1 MGSGDRS
8 DHRTFKANF
17 TADGAAVLRERVNE
31 KLEEFMGDYTDDTL
45 VEYVIVLLRNG
56 KSKDQAKNE
65 LNVFLGDDSDS
76 FVSWLW
82 EHLALNIDSYVQP
95 KELQGEAPKRKLIS
109 EVQSGGDGI
118 KHLNSQSE
126 RVKSNKVS
134 SSRRNKDWKALV
146 EREAEAPPLW
156 SSEVDTTHLEEKA
169 QSKVNRGPRS
179 LSPPPPVQRKRG
191 RAVEQQKTK
200 RDLVSQ
206 VTIDA
211 PRRLLQFAVR
221 DAVATSRPSNSGISV
236 EPSLKRLRSVVSTSS
251 VDSSLVERP
260 QRMQAISRVANPM
273 ATVIKAV
280 AEAAEDVVKFKSS
293 GNVFDRLGCDMNLSG
308 GNSQLDDSYQHQEQ
322 SPLSYLQRTDNGD
335 QYAANMTLEDETGFP
350 SGSTSDNEGFDDVNV
365 MGHRVSRFSQS
376 GSSGGNRGDDSLMV
390 HYSIAKNDADSV
402 HLNRNRDKE
411 QTVAASNTSKIVNIS
426 VNVNTWKPPGS
437 AQYKEP
443 RKVAELDGQKTLS
456 SELEAPRSGLRLVKE
471 NAKAVKIKNGNANA
485 TLDLQKESLKEQ
497 PYTSDLSSLI
507 FLSEGVQFIEALVFS
522 GSSAIGRLLED
533 ADSRTIFASNVITLA
548 PLLWV
553 WEASGVHFA
562 ATKDGLSRHFNK
574 FGEVLKVVIVT
585 DATTGQPKGAAYV
598 EFMRKE
604 AADNASS
611 LDGTSFMSLLYF
623 LNLVVRKSAA
633 HQEYAPAVPWPRGIG
648 SPFPSARFSR
658 VPFSRGISITGSFRP
673 RPPIKFGAR
682 SLQWK
687 RDAQGTSSDNGTA
700 INNSSIS
707 APSARA
713 TDDNGVDFG
722 GMKLRSVMEM
732 VGIPIL

>member
-8 DHRTFKANF
+8 EHRTFKANF

-82 EHLALNIDSYVQP
+82 DHLALNIDSYVQP
-95 KELQGEAPKRKLIS
+95 KELHDEAPKRKLIS
-109 EVQSGGDGI
+109 EVQSGVDGI

-126 RVKSNKVS
+126 RVKSTKVS

-179 LSPPPPVQRKRG
+179 LSPPPPVRRKRS

-251 VDSSLVERP
+251 VGSSLVERP

-293 GNVFDRLGCDMNLSG
+293 GNVFDRLGCNMNPSG

-322 SPLSYLQRTDNGD
+322 RPLSYLQRTDNGD
-335 QYAANMTLEDETGFP
+335 QYAANMMMLEDETGFP
-350 SGSTSDNEGFDDVNV
+350 SDSTSDNEGFDDVNV

-402 HLNRNRDKE
+402 HLNRNRDQE
-411 QTVAASNTSKIVNIS
+411 QSVAASNTSKIVNIS

-437 AQYKEP
+437 SQYKEP
-443 RKVAELDGQKTLS
+443 RKVAELDGRKTLS
-456 SELEAPRSGLRLVKE
+456 SELEAPRSGLRLVKD
-471 NAKAVKIKNGNANA
+471 NAKAVKIKNGNANP

-497 PYTSDLSSLI
+497 PYT
-507 FLSEGVQFIEALVFS
+507 S

-533 ADSRTIFASNVITLA
+533 ADSRTIFASN
-548 PLLWV
+548 
-553 WEASGVHFA
+553 VHFA

-604 AADNASS
+604 AADNALS
-611 LDGTSFMSLLYF
+611 LDGTSFMSRILK
-623 LNLVVRKSAA
+623 VVRKSAA

-707 APSARA
+707 APAARGL
-713 TDDNGVDFG
+713 TYVRTES
-722 GMKLRSVMEM
+722 KLDGS
-732 VGIPIL
+732 LSTT